1 LFDQIHFEVQPM
13 INPGPA
19 LVESYDY
26 RLAAVSVVISVLAA
40 YAALDLAGRVSA
52 ARGFARYVWL
62 TCGAVA
68 MGMGVWSANYIAI
81 SALRLPV
88 PVLYDWQTVLLSM
101 AEAISF
107 SGVALFV
114 VSRKTMGAPG
124 AILGSLL
131 MGSGLSWMHSIAI
144 EAMRLPAIAQF
155 SRGLV
160 DLSIVL
166 AVVVSRMALSLL
178 FGLRHTAASWDK
190 RKGGAALSIGLA
202 LAAINFV
209 AIAAVKFIPA
219 ASASW
224 VPVYTINISAL
235 SVAGVTVITFVVL
248 GIAILLSV
256 ADWRYWTEQ
265 QLLDAFLENIPDRV
279 YFKDLESRFIRIS
292 RSKAI
297 TLGLERPEQAIHMS
311 DADHFHSKHASQA
324 LADEQEIIR
333 TGKPIVSKEE
343 EVVWPDGHSS
353 WVLANKAP
361 LRDRQGH
368 IIGTMGISHDI
379 TERKLAERELA
390 TKAEELARANAAL
403 ERLAEVAKA
412 ASQAKGDFLANMSH
426 EIRTPLNG
434 IMGMTDLALE
444 TELTSEQRE
453 YMETVK
459 LSADSLLSVI
469 NDVLDFSKIEA
480 GKMDLEEIEFDLHD
494 CIEGALKTLALR
506 ADEKG
511 LELLCEVSQEVTETL
526 AGDPGRLRQVLINLI
541 GNALKFTI
549 EGEVGLKVHTELLED
564 KFVTL
569 HFTVSDTGVG
579 IPPAKVKTIF
589 ESFSQA
595 DTSTTREFG
604 GTGLGL
610 TISQRLVEM
619 MGGRIWVESEL
630 GVGSQF
636 HFTARL
642 RTDVAQ
648 SAAQGPADAEIL
660 RGVKVLI
667 VDDNRTNRRVLNG
680 MLWRWGMKPT
690 DASDGEQ
697 ALEELLAAQAKNE
710 PFDLVLTDM
719 HMPKMD
725 GFSFVEKINQ
735 TPGLCTA
742 TIMMLTSGG
751 QRGDAA
757 RCGAMSIAA
766 YLLKPIRKAELR
778 EAIVRVLNA
787 NGHSRAVPKASSSA
801 QRPAATRGSQ
811 RSLEVL
817 LVDDIVVN
825 QKLAKRLL
833 EKRGHQVVVASSG
846 REALAAL
853 EPRSFDL
860 VLMDVQ
866 MPDMDGLEAT
876 RLIREKEKF
885 SGEHQLVIAMTA
897 LVIKGDRERCLAA
910 GMDGYLSKP
919 IRITELDDV
928 LNRCSAGEP
937 REDSPAPKSAEPQEL
952 AVSKNELLERIDDDL
967 SLLSELL
974 ELFRSDYPGQIQA
987 LRQAI
992 ATNDAPTLESVGHA
1006 LKGSLA
1012 NLAAPAASK
1021 IAAEIETM
1029 GRSGEIAL
1037 AAKKTSDLEAELA
1050 RVVELLDGMCL
1061 ETVQ

>member
-1 LFDQIHFEVQPM
+1 M
-13 INPGPA
+13 INPGSPFP
-19 LVESYDY
+19 VTYDY
-26 RLAAVSVVISVLAA
+26 RLVAVSALISVLAA
-40 YAALDLAGRVSA
+40 YAALDLAGRVTA
-52 ARGFARYVWL
+52 ARGIARYVWL

-68 MGMGVWSANYIAI
+68 MGMGVWSANYIAL

-88 PVLYDWQTVLLSM
+88 PVPYDWQTVLLSL
-101 AEAISF
+101 AEAISV
-107 SGVALFV
+107 SGIALFV
-114 VSRKTMGAPG
+114 TSRKTMGAVA
-124 AILGSLL
+124 AIAGSLV
-131 MGSGLSWMHSIAI
+131 MGCGLTWMHYIAI
-144 EAMRLPAIAQF
+144 QAMRLPAIPHYSHA
-155 SRGLV
+155 LV
-160 DLSIVL
+160 ALSVVL
-166 AVVVSRMALSLL
+166 AIVISRIALSLL
-178 FGLRHTAASWDK
+178 YSLRHTAASWDK
-190 RKGGAALSIGLA
+190 RKGGAALTIGLS
-202 LAAINFV
+202 IPVMNYV
-209 AIAAVKFIPA
+209 GIAAVKFIPS

-235 SVAGVTVITFVVL
+235 SVVGVSVITFVVL
-248 GIAILLSV
+248 GTAILLSV
-256 ADWRYWTEQ
+256 ADWTYWTEQ

-297 TLGLERPEQAIHMS
+297 NLGLERPEQAIHKT

-333 TGKPIVSKEE
+333 TGQAIVSKEE
-343 EVVWPDGHSS
+343 EVVWPDGHST

-361 LRDRQGH
+361 LRDRHGH

-379 TERKLAERELA
+379 TARKLAEREVA
-390 TKAEELARANAAL
+390 AKAAELALANAAL
-403 ERLAEVAKA
+403 ERLAEAAKA

-434 IMGMTDLALE
+434 IIGMTELALE
-444 TELTSEQRE
+444 TDLTTEQRE
-453 YMETVK
+453 YIETVK
-459 LSADSLLSVI
+459 LSSDSLLNVI
-469 NDVLDFSKIEA
+469 NDILDFSKIEA
-480 GKMDLEEIEFDLHD
+480 GKMDLEEIEFDLHE

-511 LELLCEVSQEVTETL
+511 LELLCEVAPEVKETL
-526 AGDPGRLRQVLINLI
+526 LGDPGRVRQILINLI
-541 GNALKFTI
+541 GNAVKFTS
-549 EGEVGLKVHTELLED
+549 EGEVSLKVHADLIED

-579 IPPAKVKTIF
+579 IAPAKVKTIF

-630 GVGSQF
+630 GVGSRF

-642 RTDVAQ
+642 RSDVTQ
-648 SAAQGPADAEIL
+648 HTAQGPADADIL

-667 VDDNRTNRRVLNG
+667 VDDNRTNRRILNG
-680 MLWRWGMKPT
+680 MLGRWGMIPS

-697 ALEELLAAQAKNE
+697 ALQVLFAALAESK
-710 PFDLVLTDM
+710 PFDLVITDM

-725 GFSFVEKINQ
+725 GFTFVEKINQ
-735 TPGLCTA
+735 TPELCTA

-766 YLLKPIRKAELR
+766 YLLKPVRKAELR
-778 EAIVRVLNA
+778 EAIVRVLSA
-787 NGHSRAVPKASSSA
+787 NGRSKTVPASRQQK
-801 QRPAATRGSQ
+801 PAAAPASL
-811 RSLEVL
+811 RSLQIL
-817 LVDDIVVN
+817 LVDDILIN
-825 QKLAKRLL
+825 QNLATRLL
-833 EKRGHQVVVASSG
+833 EKRGHKVAVASSG

-853 EPRSFDL
+853 ENRSFDL

-876 RLIREKEKF
+876 RLIRAKEKF
-885 SGEHQLVIAMTA
+885 SGQHQLVIAMTA
-897 LVIKGDRERCLAA
+897 LVIKGDRERCIAA

-919 IRITELDDV
+919 IRTQELDEV
-928 LNRCSAGEP
+928 LHRCSASGP
-937 REDSPAPKSAEPQEL
+937 KDDSPDSHASPTPESAPQPL
-952 AVSKNELLERIDDDL
+952 PVSKSELMERIDNDL
-967 SLLSELL
+967 GLLSELL
-974 ELFRSDYPGQIQA
+974 ELFRADYPAQLQA

-992 ATNDAPTLESVGHA
+992 VNNDEPTLERVGHA

-1012 NLAAPAASK
+1012 NLAAPTASK
-1021 IAAEIETM
+1021 IAAELEAM
-1029 GRSGEIAL
+1029 GKNGDL
-1037 AAKKTSDLEAELA
+1037 VYAAKSITDLEAELI
-1050 RVVELLDGMCL
+1050 RVVDLLEGMCL
-1061 ETVQ
+1061 VTAQ